1 MRIDEKDLYAI
12 KEQAIHYYYELKYDY
27 NRPDERMLLSYC
39 YVKSIIDTLNKKG
52 LDISMEVDH
61 VKK

>member
-1 MRIDEKDLYAI
+1 MQIDEKDLYAI
-12 KEQAIHYYYELKYDY
+12 KEQAIHYYSELKYIY

-39 YVKSIIDTLNKKG
+39 YTKSIVDLLKKKG
-52 LDISMEVDH
+52 LDISIEVDY

>member
-1 MRIDEKDLYAI
+1 MVIDEKDLYAI
-12 KEQAIHYYYELKYDY
+12 KEQAIEYYSELKYYY

-39 YVKSIIDTLNKKG
+39 YTKSIVDVLKKKG
-52 LDISMEVDH
+52 LDVSMEVTY